1 MPRSNK
7 KKKVADIPSA
17 AQSTGEPPPGTL
29 TQTYDHQ
36 ISLLFSEE
44 TAIMISR
51 SIESA
56 KKHGIKLKHGSP
68 NPGMG
73 NCAFEAVIQNVN
85 DRLQF
90 KEKFKMSIDW
100 YRRTWTTDMAN
111 RTIYTE
117 YNILTNKE
125 WLEGWKEMQI
135 PGTYERGIFGDLM
148 LPGIACG
155 IRKYLLI

>member
-68 NPGMG
+68 NPGIG

-85 DRLQF
+85 DRSQF
-90 KEKFKMSIDW
+90 KEKFRMSIDW

-111 RTIYTE
+111 RTKNHLHRI
-117 YNILTNKE
+117 
-125 WLEGWKEMQI
+125 
-135 PGTYERGIFGDLM
+135 
-148 LPGIACG
+148 
-155 IRKYLLI
+155 